1 MAISYQALNSNGD
14 PGENTPSQPLSDRYK
29 PGTGVHV
36 ATLTSNLI
44 LESGLGSILQA
55 LDNVASVRHFR
66 PSDGVS
72 NGLAQVA
79 ILICTK
85 NELSAMPSSTQ
96 EMAMPKILLLLD
108 GGDSDCLDVPF
119 PIDGFLVQQDLTAEV
134 LQDALTRIVD
144 GEVPM
149 PAQVARTLLTRAVTP
164 RPRAIPRAVTPRERE
179 TLQLIAL
186 GMTNRQI
193 ARRLGISE
201 HGAKRLVAS
210 VLLKLGSPN
219 RTTAVVTALREQLI
233 DMS

>member
-1 MAISYQALNSNGD
+1 M
-14 PGENTPSQPLSDRYK
+14 R
-29 PGTGVHV
+29 VHV
-36 ATLTSNLI
+36 ATLTSSLI

-55 LDNVASVRHFR
+55 LDNVASVQHFR
-66 PSDGVS
+66 PRDGVPS
-72 NGLAQVA
+72 GLDNVA
-79 ILICTK
+79 ILICTM
-85 NELSAMPSSTQ
+85 NELNAMPSPAQDT
-96 EMAMPKILLLLD
+96 AMPKILLLLD
-108 GGDSDCLDVPF
+108 DSDSDRLEVSF

-134 LQDALTRIVD
+134 LQDALNRIVD

-149 PAQVARTLLTRAVTP
+149 PAQVARTLLTRAATP
-164 RPRAIPRAVTPRERE
+164 RTRAIPRAATLTPREQE

-193 ARRLGISE
+193 ARHLGISE

-210 VLLKLGSPN
+210 VLLKLGSSN